1 MGTEEHKQSLIDEM
15 SSANVSLFIDEHLSE
30 ITEPSRIFYKFE
42 KFSTLEDNFVGNVV
56 LNIVK
61 IDEEK
66 KKYITFRY
74 LKGRNKVRFP
84 PQIGAKGNP
93 VFMLFFERDARDMQR
108 LTGGNALFFRSRI
121 RHAIAAT
128 ETKDISLNFKG
139 ENISAQEITFKPFTK
154 TKLKNRVNRY
164 KTKEFRVTM
173 SNKIPG
179 YIYKIE
185 TFTKDTQKANDIV
198 RETLTFQGIKTNKEL
213 REIYKERIVVISHEK
228 NNVFNFNFFGIWR
241 YDNISTKVNDFPT
254 YARSEF
260 VFACMSS
267 NANNRDFMAKCSCA
281 VDEIAKEFPSKN
293 MLKLKRLRDSGKVLV
308 QGKLL
313 KVLDYQKKKWINYS
327 EHKQLL
333 SLNVFSSY

>member
-1 MGTEEHKQSLIDEM
+1 MKLINVTIKNFFGLILSLNILCFLCGDLHSQDLDSNVDFSDAIDAEEKRSKWGTEEHKQSLIDEM

-128 ETKDISLNFKG
+128 ETKDISLKFKG

-213 REIYKERIVVISHEK
+213 REIYK
-228 NNVFNFNFFGIWR
+228 
-241 YDNISTKVNDFPT
+241 
-254 YARSEF
+254 
-260 VFACMSS
+260 
-267 NANNRDFMAKCSCA
+267 
-281 VDEIAKEFPSKN
+281 
-293 MLKLKRLRDSGKVLV
+293 KRKDSGDK
-308 QGKLL
+308 
-313 KVLDYQKKKWINYS
+313 S
-327 EHKQLL
+327 
-333 SLNVFSSY
+333 